1 MRISDWSSDVCS
13 SDLTSHR
20 QKPLSLLVLDIDH
33 FKQVNDS
40 YGHAVGD
47 LALQHITEV
56 MRTNVRNVDTV
67 ARLGGEEFVIVM
79 PYTHETFA
87 VRIADRL
94 RQRVADTAM
103 VLPDGRS
110 LSVTVSIGCAMR
122 GSPDDDTVEALME
135 RADQALYRAKNAGRN
150 RVEQASSLPSAEPVS
165 LGGAA
170 GH

>member
-1 MRISDWSSDVCS
+1 M
-13 SDLTSHR
+13 
-20 QKPLSLLVLDIDH
+20 P
-33 FKQVNDS
+33 
-40 YGHAVGD
+40 
-47 LALQHITEV
+47 
-56 MRTNVRNVDTV
+56 DT
-67 ARLGGEEFVIVM
+67 
-79 PYTHETFA
+79 HWTFA

-150 RVEQASSLPSAEPVS
+150 RVEQERKGVVS
-165 LGGAA
+165 GKGGAVRVDP
-170 GH
+170 GGRRIIKNTQNK